1 LRLKQEIMRFYKL
14 LLLYR
19 LQLGALLILGAI
31 ALGFYQDWFSF
42 VVVLI
47 LAFIAIGSHFF
58 FGPLRLVQDAMEKG
72 DMELAKKYLNMIK
85 YPKLLFKPV
94 RQGYYMIQSNIA
106 MMDKD
111 FTKAEGFLQDSLRS
125 KSSMIGQEY
134 EGASYLQLG
143 MLAAQK
149 GDVKGAKTNLKLAI
163 QKGLPDNDSK
173 ATAFMQLAS
182 LELTSKQFKI
192 GKDYFRKA
200 KAAKPQSKE
209 IKERLAE
216 MEKYVAR
223 IPG

>member
-1 LRLKQEIMRFYKL
+1 MKFYHL
-14 LLLYR
+14 LLEYR
-19 LQLGALLILGAI
+19 LPLGVFLIIGAV
-31 ALGFYQDWFSF
+31 ALGIYGDWFSF
-42 VVVLI
+42 AFVLI
-47 LAFIAIGSHFF
+47 LALIAIGSHFF

-72 DMELAKKYLNMIK
+72 DIEMAKKYLSSIK

-94 RQGYYMIQSNIA
+94 RQGYYMIQSNLA

-111 FTKAEGFLQDSLRS
+111 YSKAEGFLQDSLKS
-125 KSSMIGQEY
+125 KSDLIGQEY

-149 GDVKGAKTNLKLAI
+149 GDVKGAKTNLKLAV
-163 QKGLPDNDSK
+163 QKGLPDNDSR

-182 LELTSKQFKI
+182 IELTSKQFKI
-192 GKDYFRKA
+192 GKDYFKKA